1 VRAIIVIALLCLAAC
16 SRDSAPAGP
25 PPPIEVVKPTAQAT
39 FDSVFAWKPVRGA
52 TTYRVLV
59 FNSAGERKFEVHDVK
74 STSLQL
80 AKNVG
85 LPPDT
90 YSWQVV
96 ALNAD
101 QELTKSAMTPFEI
114 K

>member
-1 VRAIIVIALLCLAAC
+1 MVLLVCLAGC
-16 SRDSAPAGP
+16 SKDSAPAGP
-25 PPPIEVVKPTAQAT
+25 PPPVEVVKPTAQTA
-39 FDSVFAWKPVRGA
+39 FDSVFAWKAVRGA
-52 TTYRVLV
+52 TSYRVLV

-96 ALNAD
+96 ALKAD
-101 QELTKSAMTPFEI
+101 QELTKSAMTPFVI